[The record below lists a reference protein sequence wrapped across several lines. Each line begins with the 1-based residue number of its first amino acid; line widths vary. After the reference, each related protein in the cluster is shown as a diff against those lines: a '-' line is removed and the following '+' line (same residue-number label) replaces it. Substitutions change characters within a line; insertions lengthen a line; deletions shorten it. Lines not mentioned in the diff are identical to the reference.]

1 MIRDLGQEGFLEAH
15 APYYE
20 DLETD
25 SKLPLYLGCTT
36 FTRLSA
42 VLALVNLK
50 ARFGWSDKSLT
61 ELLVL
66 LKNMLP
72 NDNKLPNSHYEAKK
86 ILCPVGLEYKKI
98 HACRND
104 CVLYRKEFAKLRNCP
119 TCGVSR
125 YKQNDG
131 EYIDDVATSNPR
143 PAKVCWH
150 LPIIPRFKR
159 LFAIAHD
166 ASNLKWHAADRI
178 NDGFLRHSAD
188 SPQWKTIDH
197 LYPEFGAEPR
207 NLRLGLA
214 SDGMNPFGNLSTNH
228 SSWLVLLMIYNLPPS
243 LCMKRKYIMLSMMI
257 SGPRQP
263 GNDIDVYF
271 TPLIE
276 DMRKLWVDGVDV
288 YDANQGETFRL
299 HAMIFCTI
307 NDFPAYGNLSG
318 YSVKGHQACPI
329 CEQNTSFI
337 QLKHGK
343 KTVYTRHRRFLK
355 HYHPYRRLKKAFN
368 GSQETEEPSESL
380 APHEV
385 YDRVK
390 DIVTVFVAVR
400 GILPEKVRVAI
411 SRLCFFFN
419 AICRKVIDPKQ
430 LDDLENEAA
439 MILCQLEMYFP
450 PSFFD
455 IMVHLIVHLVREIR
469 LCGPVFL

>member
-1 MIRDLGQEGFLEAH
+1 M
-15 APYYE
+15 
-20 DLETD
+20 
-25 SKLPLYLGCTT
+25 
-36 FTRLSA
+36 
-42 VLALVNLK
+42 
-50 ARFGWSDKSLT
+50 
-61 ELLVL
+61 
-66 LKNMLP
+66 
-72 NDNKLPNSHYEAKK
+72 
-86 ILCPVGLEYKKI
+86 EYKKI

-104 CVLYRKEFAKLRNCP
+104 CVLYRKEFAELRNCP

-131 EYIDDVATSNPR
+131 EYTDDVATSNPR
-143 PAKVCWH
+143 PAKVCWY

-159 LFAIAHD
+159 LFATAHD
-166 ASNLKWHAADRI
+166 ASNLKWHAVDRI
-178 NDGFLRHSAD
+178 NDGFLRHPAD

-228 SSWLVLLMIYNLPPS
+228 SSWPVLLMIYNLPPS

-263 GNDIDVYF
+263 GNDIDVYL

-368 GSQETEEPSESL
+368 GSQETEEPPEPL

-390 DIVTVFVAVR
+390 DIVTVYIIVF
-400 GILPEKVRVAI
+400 
-411 SRLCFFFN
+411 
-419 AICRKVIDPKQ
+419 Q
-430 LDDLENEAA
+430 LRDHLLE
-439 MILCQLEMYFP
+439 
-450 PSFFD
+450 
-455 IMVHLIVHLVREIR
+455 
-469 LCGPVFL
+469 